1 MKKKSI
7 IINNLP
13 INHFSLNLGLGLPL
27 SGLSKANIGLEFG
40 KIGDDKNSLREN
52 YVALRLGLSLNDI
65 WFIKRKFN

>member
-1 MKKKSI
+1 
-7 IINNLP
+7 
-13 INHFSLNLGLGLPL
+13 
-27 SGLSKANIGLEFG
+27 LSKANIGLEFG